1 MAATAAMVARLRLM
15 TAEPYSTS
23 TYLDGDLETLI
34 ETYPVIDSE
43 GNLPTDEDW
52 VADYDLHS
60 AAAEVWAEKAATA
73 ASCYD
78 FSADGSSFKRSNLFE
93 QYMKMSRHHNS
104 RRQPGTITMQVSPRE
119 LDRERITNLAE
130 SDYP

>member
-1 MAATAAMVARLRLM
+1 MAATAVMTTALRRM
-15 TAEPYSTS
+15 CGEPYETS
-23 TYLDGDLETLI
+23 TYTDGDLETFI
-34 ETYPVIDSE
+34 ETYPVIDSD

-52 VADYDLHS
+52 TADYDLHS
-60 AAAEVWAEKAATA
+60 ASAEVWSQKAATA

-130 SDYP
+130 DNLL